1 MPHELSHH
9 HRNTIEEI
17 FRTPTSH
24 NVEWRKVRSL
34 LDAVGDIEQEHNG
47 KIFFYLLGY
56 NVFLHVPHGKDLDT
70 RLVMDIRHMLD
81 AAGLAPSS

>member
-34 LDAVGDIEQEHNG
+34 LDAVGEVEQEHNG
-47 KIFFYLLGY
+47 KFIVYVGATPGM
-56 NVFLHVPHGKDLDT
+56 LHVPHGKDLDT
-70 RLVMDIRHMLD
+70 RLVVDVRRLLE
-81 AAGLAPSS
+81 AAGLAPES

>member
-47 KIFFYLLGY
+47 KIKVTVGPTTEM
-56 NVFLHVPHGKDLDT
+56 LHVPHGKDLDT